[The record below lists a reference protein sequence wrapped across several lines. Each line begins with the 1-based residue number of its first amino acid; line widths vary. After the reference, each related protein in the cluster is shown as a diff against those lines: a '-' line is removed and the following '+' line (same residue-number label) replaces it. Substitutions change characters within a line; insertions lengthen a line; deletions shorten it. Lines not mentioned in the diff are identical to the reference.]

1 MQLSDFDFYLPKEL
15 IAKHPSK
22 NRSACRLLSLDS
34 HTGKVED
41 NVFTDIIDKINP
53 GDLLIFNNTKVIPAR
68 LYGKKA
74 SGGKIEILIE
84 RILDNNRALAH
95 IRATKSPKAGAELIL

>member
-1 MQLSDFDFYLPKEL
+1 MIMQLSDFDFYLPKEL
-15 IAKHPSK
+15 IAKHPSET
-22 NRSACRLLSLDS
+22 RSACKLLSLNS
-34 HTGKVED
+34 HTGKIED

-74 SGGKIEILIE
+74 SGGKIEVLIE
-84 RILDNNRALAH
+84 RI
-95 IRATKSPKAGAELIL
+95 